1 MSLVV
6 EQRLIVGL
14 GGPGVAVTVVS
25 GKAGSAF
32 TGFAVGVM
40 GVMGVATEWGIMFG
54 VDCDTLVLVT
64 SES

>member
-1 MSLVV
+1 MG
-6 EQRLIVGL
+6 E
-14 GGPGVAVTVVS
+14 PGVAVTVVS

-54 VDCDTLVLVT
+54 VDCATPVLVT
-64 SES
+64 SEG